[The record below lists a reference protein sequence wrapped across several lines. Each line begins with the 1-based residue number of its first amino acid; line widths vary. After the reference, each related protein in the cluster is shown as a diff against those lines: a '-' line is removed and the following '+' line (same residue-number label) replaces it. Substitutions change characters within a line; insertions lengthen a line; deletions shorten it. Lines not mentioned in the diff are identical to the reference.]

1 MGIRARSI
9 LLATAGAG
17 IFTTASLAQTP
28 APDEAAFRALYKQ
41 LVEVNTTRTVST
53 SAFE

>member
-28 APDEAAFRALYKQ
+28 APGEAAFHALYQQ
-41 LVEVNTTRTVST
+41 LVEINTSKDNNT
-53 SAFE
+53 